1 MDAKLTLHFDREV
14 INKAKAFAE
23 ANNISLSRLTEFL
36 YRNITSGNYK
46 TLEELPVSDWVNRV
60 AEGEGQYKRRTRK
73 ETRKEYFASKK

>member
-1 MDAKLTLHFDREV
+1 MDAKLTLHFDRDV

-46 TLEELPVSDWVNRV
+46 TLEELPVADWVYRV
-60 AEGEGQYKRRTRK
+60 AEGEAQYKRRTGK
-73 ETRKEYFASKK
+73 ETKKEYFNSKK

>member
-46 TLEELPVSDWVNRV
+46 TLEELPVADWVYRV
-60 AEGEGQYKRRTRK
+60 AEGEAQYKRRSGK
-73 ETRKEYFASKK
+73 DIKKEYFNAKK